1 MRPMRT
7 AHAFATALL
16 SALLLTLQTAPA
28 WGQDTGT
35 PPPAEAAPAPGILD
49 RWFPPKP
56 EGLDAQERLQV
67 TAPFVELH
75 TGPGRG
81 YPVFHVVEREGWI
94 TIVLRHT
101 DWYKVSTEDG
111 KLGWV
116 NREQLASTL
125 TASGDRKTFREVVLD
140 DYLRRRVEMGATFGR
155 FDSEPVIKLW
165 GGYRLSDTLSVEL
178 ASSQVQGV
186 YAGTSLWH
194 VALLTEPWFK
204 QRLSPF
210 FGVGIGRFHNVPNKS
225 LIDAHT
231 TDANLGMV
239 TLGLKYHLSERF
251 VARLDY
257 ELTTAFLSDAKTSD
271 YGAYSAGLSFFF

>member
-1 MRPMRT
+1 MLT
-7 AHAFATALL
+7 AAAAAQAQVPAAAPEGVLNL
-16 SALLLTLQTAPA
+16 SAQATVEAPQDWMTL
-28 WGQDTGT
+28 
-35 PPPAEAAPAPGILD
+35 
-49 RWFPPKP
+49 
-56 EGLDAQERLQV
+56 
-67 TAPFVELH
+67 
-75 TGPGRG
+75 
-81 YPVFHVVEREGWI
+81 
-94 TIVLRHT
+94 VL
-101 DWYKVSTEDG
+101 S
-111 KLGWV
+111 
-116 NREQLASTL
+116 
-125 TASGDRKTFREVVLD
+125 
-140 DYLRRRVEMGATFGR
+140 ATFGR

-239 TLGLKYHLSERF
+239 TLGVKYHLSERF

-257 ELTTAFLSDAKTSD
+257 ELTTAFLSDEKTSD